1 MLHFPTLNKKR
12 FKNLEEFYLHN
23 IIRLMALSMFDIF
36 SSIYVFTIL
45 KDFGLN
51 NSHAL
56 GGTALFLS
64 LIYFV
69 HLLTIKSALYLIKNF
84 SLQFSMFWGSMLL
97 VLFSAFL
104 YMAKFNLYFLIPA
117 AAVCGV
123 YIGLY
128 YTGYHIYF
136 AQLTDDKREGQE
148 LAVGNALF
156 ALVGIL
162 GPVTGGF
169 IIAFWGFGA
178 LFLAMALIL
187 LLSGIPL
194 NYISG
199 KTMLKINLGDF
210 DNIFRFKNE
219 RKNLLAIFGLGV
231 VDCIAA
237 YFWPLFI
244 FGVLAG
250 NFINVGVL
258 GSVMAGVSIVSAM
271 LIGWLI
277 DRFKPERIIKPL
289 SLSDSLAWI
298 VRAFSAT
305 PALLY
310 LSSILQSAITHN
322 ISLNMDAMI
331 YEKARSRGSIGPI
344 IQREVGFAVSKSIF
358 LLLSGLILWLGFPLF
373 AIFLIASLAALLP
386 RLYNTSLRIS

>member
-1 MLHFPTLNKKR
+1 MLHFPTLNQKR

-23 IIRLMALSMFDIF
+23 IIRLMALHMFDIF
-36 SSIYVFTIL
+36 SSIYVFIVL
-45 KDFGLN
+45 KGFGLN
-51 NSHAL
+51 NAQAL
-56 GGTALFLS
+56 GITALFLS
-64 LIYFV
+64 LIYLV
-69 HLLTIKSALYLIKNF
+69 HLLTIKPALYLIQKF

-97 VLFSAFL
+97 VLFAVFL
-104 YMAKFNLYFLIPA
+104 YIAKFNPYFLVLA
-117 AAVCGV
+117 GVVCGV
-123 YIGLY
+123 YVGLY

-148 LAVGNALF
+148 LALGNALF

-194 NYISG
+194 HYIAG
-199 KTMLKINLGDF
+199 KTMLSVNPGDF
-210 DNIFRFKNE
+210 EDIFRLKNE

-231 VDCIAA
+231 VDSAA
-237 YFWPLFI
+237 TYFWPLFI
-244 FGVLAG
+244 FGVLSG
-250 NFINVGVL
+250 NFISVGVL

-277 DRFKPERIIKPL
+277 DKFKPERIIKPL
-289 SLSDSLAWI
+289 SLSDSIAWI
-298 VRAFSAT
+298 VRAFSVT

-322 ISLNMDAMI
+322 VSLNMDAMI
-331 YEKARSRGSIGPI
+331 YEKARSKASISPI
-344 IQREVGFAVSKSIF
+344 LQREVGFAVSKSIF

-373 AIFLIASLAALLP
+373 AFFLIASLAALLP
-386 RLYNTSLRIS
+386 RLYKT

>member
-1 MLHFPTLNKKR
+1 MLHFPTLYQKR

-56 GGTALFLS
+56 GATALFLS
-64 LIYFV
+64 LIFFA
-69 HLLTIKSALYLIKNF
+69 HLLTVKPALYLIQKF

-117 AAVCGV
+117 AVVGGV

-136 AQLTDDKREGQE
+136 AQLTDDKREGRE

-169 IIAFWGFGA
+169 IIVFWGFGA

-199 KTMLKINLGDF
+199 KTALNLNPGDF
-210 DNIFRFKNE
+210 DSIFRFKNE

-231 VDCIAA
+231 VDCAA
-237 YFWPLFI
+237 TYFWPLFI

-250 NFINVGVL
+250 NFIGVGVL

-271 LIGWLI
+271 LTGWLI
-277 DRFKPERIIKPL
+277 DRFKAERIIKPL
-289 SLSDSLAWI
+289 SLSDSIAWI
-298 VRAFSAT
+298 VRAFSVT
-305 PALLY
+305 PLLAF
-310 LSSILQSAITHN
+310 LSSVLQSATTHN
-322 ISLNMDAMI
+322 ISLNLDVMI
-331 YEKARSRGSIGPI
+331 YEKARSKGSINPI

-386 RLYNTSLRIS
+386 RLYNTSLRVS